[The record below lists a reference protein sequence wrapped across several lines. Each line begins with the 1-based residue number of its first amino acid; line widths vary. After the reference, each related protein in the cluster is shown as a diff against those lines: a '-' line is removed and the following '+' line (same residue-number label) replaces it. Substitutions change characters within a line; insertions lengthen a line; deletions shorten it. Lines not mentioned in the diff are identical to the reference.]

1 MVRWE
6 NSDASMGGQVS
17 DNVLDHENCKV
28 IKMTLKPTWWRDIV
42 IKMIWKQTM
51 KQGGGD
57 RNGEEGGSWRCVQG
71 DHHHY
76 LWWSLYMMIII
87 CDVHGQLIIT
97 ISVITFFF
105 LILSHFTD
113 EGVLWLL
120 LVLLLWHWEGPG
132 WLKGKIFPAP
142 SNDDNDLYLDHPK
155 VRLEQPESGLTEF
168 WSGDLLPTGAA
179 PKNDP

>member
-1 MVRWE
+1 MGELWCKHGWTGIWQCSWPRELQSDKNDFKTNMTRTYWSKWFESRRW
-6 NSDASMGGQVS
+6 N
-17 DNVLDHENCKV
+17 KV
-28 IKMTLKPTWWRDIV
+28 AAIATEKKEGL
-42 IKMIWKQTM
+42 
-51 KQGGGD
+51 GD
-57 RNGEEGGSWRCVQG
+57 V
-71 DHHHY
+71 Y
-76 LWWSLYMMIII
+76 KVTIIII
-87 CDVHGQLIIT
+87 CDDHCIWWSSSAMFMVIT
-97 ISVITFFF
+97 ISVIIFFF

-132 WLKGKIFPAP
+132 WLKGKIFSAP
-142 SNDDNDLYLDHPK
+142 SNDDSDLYLDHPK